1 GRFVASV
8 RSSQTF
14 GGVIPDCCACYFFYH
29 AKLLAIIF
37 VDKMWL
43 DGRIHCDCRITA
55 RLYLWKEE
63 MIFFEL
69 FSNKESRIT
78 I

>member
-1 GRFVASV
+1 VASV

-43 DGRIHCDCRITA
+43 DGRILCNTISTIPQLSK
-55 RLYLWKEE
+55 RLCC
-63 MIFFEL
+63 
-69 FSNKESRIT
+69 N
-78 I
+78 

>member
-1 GRFVASV
+1 FVASV

-43 DGRIHCDCRITA
+43 DGRIRCGYCILSLCDVKSISA
-55 RLYLWKEE
+55 NSSQPL
-63 MIFFEL
+63 
-69 FSNKESRIT
+69 
-78 I
+78 